1 MSIGAVSE
9 EAFRYVNQLKSIGY
23 TPWNAHDYTRVV
35 PDLCPPA
42 AVFQRLPATDADIL
56 YMVLPLDIG
65 APTAKVLSELIN
77 ETPWRAE
84 SVVLWGRRYPQ
95 PRLTAWYGD
104 RDARYVYSGIEL
116 DPLPWTPRLL
126 ALKASVEHATA
137 NRFNSVLMNY
147 YRNECDSMGMHS
159 DDEPELG
166 AAPIIASLSFG
177 DARTLVFRHRFDRS
191 REPLRIEL
199 GDGSLLLMQGATQ
212 RTWKH
217 GIAKERRPRGA
228 RVNLTFRLILGAR

>member
-1 MSIGAVSE
+1 MPELSQSDA
-9 EAFRYVNQLKSIGY
+9 
-23 TPWNAHDYTRVV
+23 T
-35 PDLCPPA
+35 
-42 AVFQRLPATDADIL
+42 FQRLPASDADLL
-56 YMVLPLDIG
+56 YMMSRLEIG
-65 APTAKVLSELIN
+65 ASTADVLRALI
-77 ETPWRAE
+77 EDTPWRVE

-104 RDARYVYSGIEL
+104 MDARYVYSGIDL

-126 ALKASVEHATA
+126 AIKASVEQATG

-147 YRNECDSMGMHS
+147 YRNESDSMGMHS

-166 AAPIIASLSFG
+166 VEPVIASLSFG

-191 REPLRIEL
+191 RKPIRVEL
-199 GDGSLLLMQGATQ
+199 GDGSLLLMRGATQ
-212 RTWKH
+212 RNWKH

-228 RVNLTFRLILGAR
+228 RVNLTFRHIRMRQVSAR

>member
-1 MSIGAVSE
+1 
-9 EAFRYVNQLKSIGY
+9 
-23 TPWNAHDYTRVV
+23 V
-35 PDLCPPA
+35 PHRSPSDA
-42 AVFQRLPATDADIL
+42 AFQRIPATDADIL
-56 YMVLPLDIG
+56 LMASPLDIG
-65 APTAKVLSELIN
+65 APTAQVLRELIE

-84 SVVLWGRRYPQ
+84 SLVLWGRRYPQ

-126 ALKASVEHATA
+126 ATKASVERATGS
-137 NRFNSVLMNY
+137 RFNSVLLNY
-147 YRNECDSMGMHS
+147 YRNERDSMGMHS

-177 DARTLVFRHRFDRS
+177 DARTLIFRHRSDRG

-212 RTWKH
+212 RNWKH

-228 RVNLTFRLILGAR
+228 RVNLTFRRIIGAR